1 MLDPQEEM
9 DQAIKWLLDNNL
21 ISMGWNPE
29 IEEITYFMTE
39 DQKSIYDLEHPDE
52 EPPMWEVSMD

>member
-1 MLDPQEEM
+1 MQPEKEIDE
-9 DQAIKWLLDNNL
+9 AIKYLLDNDL

-39 DQKSIYDLEHPDE
+39 DQKGIYDLEFPDE
-52 EPPMWEVSMD
+52 EPPMYEFTLG

>member
-52 EPPMWEVSMD
+52 EPPMWEFSMD